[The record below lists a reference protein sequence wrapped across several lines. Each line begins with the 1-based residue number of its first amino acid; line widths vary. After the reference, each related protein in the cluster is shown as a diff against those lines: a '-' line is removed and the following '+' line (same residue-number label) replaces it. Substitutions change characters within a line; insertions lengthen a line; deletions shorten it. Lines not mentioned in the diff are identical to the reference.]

1 MRWSEDRDGTLVVT
15 QEAHVL
21 VRLLG
26 ETSRFVFDPAR
37 RTVEWRRR
45 FLFRER
51 GGTLPFDAIEQV
63 ELQVP
68 IGDDGIPSRRV
79 ALRLRDGGELPL
91 TVGYSVDFDGSRRAL
106 ALRLRA
112 LLGLPVEPSVD
123 DEARRL
129 ASSGRIIEAVKHV
142 RRETGVS
149 LTEAKRRVDKLAAP
163 PR

>member
-91 TVGYSVDFDGSRRAL
+91 TVGYAVDFDGSRRAL
-106 ALRLRA
+106 ALRLR
-112 LLGLPVEPSVD
+112 

-149 LTEAKRRVDKLAAP
+149 LTEAKRRVDELAAP